1 MLPSKENAPSIN
13 ATKAVINTLFVGL
26 LIGLAANFIRSILI
40 VTFDLSFEPRGGYV
54 SRELFILITIFIAPI
69 SEELAFR
76 LWLIPKRRNI
86 IISILASFI
95 LIFRWVL
102 RISGGIDI
110 YGWGMIIIVAVSLF
124 FISFYPM
131 PKLKD
136 LVTKKENA
144 CIAISSITF
153 MYYHILSYQFSWT
166 LLLWAPLFFFQIL
179 VGGVISAKIRI
190 KYGII
195 WSIILHSIYNSI
207 LLIGKYSMN

>member
-1 MLPSKENAPSIN
+1 MYKQKKIHHNRRASFPVI
-13 ATKAVINTLFVGL
+13 KALFVGL
-26 LIGLAANFIRSILI
+26 LIGLAANFIRAILI
-40 VTFDLSFEPRGGYV
+40 VTFDLSFEPRGGV
-54 SRELFILITIFIAPI
+54 CRELFILIAIFIAPI

-110 YGWGMIIIVAVSLF
+110 YGWGMIIIAAVSLF
-124 FISFYPM
+124 FISFYPTS
-131 PKLKD
+131 KLKE

-153 MYYHILSYQFSWT
+153 MYYHMLSYQFSWT

-179 VGGVISAKIRI
+179 VGGVISAKIRL
-190 KYGII
+190 KHGMI
-195 WSIILHSIYNSI
+195 WSIILHSLFNSI
-207 LLIGKYSMN
+207 LLIGRYAMH